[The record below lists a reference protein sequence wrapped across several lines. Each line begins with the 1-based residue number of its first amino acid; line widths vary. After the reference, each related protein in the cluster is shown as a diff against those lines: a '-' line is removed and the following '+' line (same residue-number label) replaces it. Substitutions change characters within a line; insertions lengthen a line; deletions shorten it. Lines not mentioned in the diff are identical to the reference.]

1 MPLDEY
7 EKFLLNQVKK
17 ELKKTPNWV
26 SSRAIDLLKQ
36 ITWRLITGDITI
48 DDEDAIKRFEKVAL
62 ELIKKQQNRNKFVKH
77 GGFWQEGYNTEEG
90 VGGAEEFFYAVR
102 IPTAQITSFLSTV
115 YLLSPKPNEKI
126 KEAIN
131 RGFRFNGII
140 YISYGCRP
148 GIAEGWYSSG
158 DERLRDLFRV
168 LTEETLAPQY
178 LATFY
183 REDER
188 LLPLLSF
195 IVKTYLI
202 YKNRYLVNRF
212 IREGELPPEIAPLVK
227 NRKLRKFIYELR
239 KQAVPLNEDRWF
251 ALERLYEELTEQ
263 FKKAGFDPEKFK
275 EPDFLKEEEKWL
287 AED

>member
-7 EKFLLNQVKK
+7 EKFLLNQVKQ

-26 SSRAIDLLKQ
+26 SSRLLELLWEIK
-36 ITWRLITGDITI
+36 WRLLEGDIII
-48 DDEDAIKRFEKVAL
+48 DDEDSIRRFEEIAL
-62 ELIKKQQNRNKFVKH
+62 ELIKKQQNRNRYVKH
-77 GGFWQEGYNTEEG
+77 GGFWQEGCNTEEG

-102 IPTAQITSFLSTV
+102 IPTAKITSFLSTV
-115 YLLSPKPNEKI
+115 YILSPKPNEKI

-140 YISYGCRP
+140 YVSYGCRP
-148 GIAEGWYSSG
+148 GIAEGWPSSG

-168 LTEETLAPQY
+168 LTGETLAPQY

-195 IVKTYLI
+195 IVKTHLI

-212 IREGELPPEIAPLVK
+212 IWKGEFPPEIAPLVK
-227 NRKLRKFIYELR
+227 NRKLQEFIYQLR
-239 KQAVPLNEDRWF
+239 KQAVPLNEDEWF
-251 ALERLYEELTEQ
+251 NLKRLYEKLTEQ

-275 EPDFLKEEEKWL
+275 EPNFLKEREKWL